1 MRSVFGHLRRN
12 RTMRRHLW
20 IPGFALISLALWG
33 CGGGEP
39 AKPEQGG
46 GPAGGAPPPAAA
58 QQQAAAGGGMGAG
71 GAAGGGEAKGAAG
84 AGSGSAQDLLSFV
97 PEDLKIAAGANIA
110 LLSDSA
116 TPFGAQLLEQFN
128 PVLGLLER
136 AGIKSSQID
145 QLWSGAN
152 REKGELVTCVR
163 TKSNYDTS
171 AVSKALGTTGKSEKI
186 GHVNVH
192 SLPPSGDINN
202 AVAFVD
208 GKTLLIGRLSTVTA
222 ALKDP
227 KPGAI
232 RYGME
237 ALAQPKAYY
246 WIAGDDGS
254 AQKLNIKGFE
264 GTEWLTEG
272 SPKPRGMA
280 KCLAKSEG
288 GGSGSGFGPGGMGPG
303 GMGPG
308 GMRPGGMG
316 PGMQPPGGA
325 PGAGPGARGIE
336 QFQ

>member
-1 MRSVFGHLRRN
+1 
-12 RTMRRHLW
+12 MRRHLW
-20 IPGFALISLALWG
+20 LPGFALITLGLWG
-33 CGGGEP
+33 CGGGEEV
-39 AKPEQGG
+39 KPV
-46 GPAGGAPPPAAA
+46 
-58 QQQAAAGGGMGAG
+58 QQAG
-71 GAAGGGEAKGAAG
+71 GAAGGAPAAG
-84 AGSGSAQDLLSFV
+84 GGGRQGPPGGGMAAGLGGGGAPAAAGGRDAKAAAASGSAQDLLSFV

-237 ALAQPKAYY
+237 ALAQ
-246 WIAGDDGS
+246 
-254 AQKLNIKGFE
+254 
-264 GTEWLTEG
+264 
-272 SPKPRGMA
+272 
-280 KCLAKSEG
+280 
-288 GGSGSGFGPGGMGPG
+288 
-303 GMGPG
+303 
-308 GMRPGGMG
+308 
-316 PGMQPPGGA
+316 
-325 PGAGPGARGIE
+325 
-336 QFQ
+336 